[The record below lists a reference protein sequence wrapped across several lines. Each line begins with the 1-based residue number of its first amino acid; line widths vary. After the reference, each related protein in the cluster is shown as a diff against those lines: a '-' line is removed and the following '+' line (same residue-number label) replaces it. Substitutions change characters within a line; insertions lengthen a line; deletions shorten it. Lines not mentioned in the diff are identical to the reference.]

1 MATANV
7 STTIQANNKPSIEL
21 VRPLANFPP
30 STWGDQFLSFS
41 LDNSKLEAYAKIIEE
56 QKENVKRLIDN
67 LSMDSNEKL
76 RLMNCIYRLGLK
88 HLFVDQIDGQLD
100 KLFKEF
106 ELKDYQDADLYT
118 TSINFQVFRQH
129 GYKMSCD
136 VYKKFKDCS
145 SDKFHEYITTDV
157 MGMLSFYES
166 TQLKIRGESILDE
179 ALTFTEAHLKAVVDT
194 LEGNLAQRVKH
205 ALMNPF
211 HRGLQMVEARLYFTY
226 YEEEICSIHDSLQK
240 LANAQFNYLQLLQK
254 EELHILT
261 KWYNEME
268 FKIITP
274 YVRDRIPELYL
285 WILGVF
291 LDPHYSEARIITTKI
306 AQLVLA
312 LDDTYDAYGTI
323 EELRLIT
330 DTINRWEFSAMEQL
344 PEYNKPFYK
353 LLLNEYA
360 QLKKRLSKQGR
371 ENRVNASQRA
381 FQELAICFLKEA
393 EWRNSGYIPSFQEY
407 MNNGL
412 VTSTY
417 SVISVSCLV
426 GMPEIVSEE
435 ALNWYKSNP
444 KILEASALLLR
455 LNNDVMSFEFEGER
469 EHQITSVHTYMK
481 SFGVSKEVAVEEL
494 KKMIENAWKDIN
506 EGCLKPTKVSIELL
520 APIVNLAR
528 VVDLV

>member
-7 STTIQANNKPSIEL
+7 STTIQANRNNKPSIEL
-21 VRPLANFPP
+21 LRPLANFPP

-41 LDNSKLEAYAKIIEE
+41 LDNSKLEAYANIIEE
-56 QKENVKRLIDN
+56 QKEDVKRLIDN
-67 LSMDSNEKL
+67 PSMDSNEKL
-76 RLMNCIYRLGLK
+76 RLMNCVYRLGLK
-88 HLFVDQIDGQLD
+88 HHFINEIDCQLD

-106 ELKDYQDADLYT
+106 DLKDYEDADLYT
-118 TSINFQVFRQH
+118 TSVNFQVFRQH

-136 VYKKFKDCS
+136 VFKKFKDCG

-157 MGMLSFYES
+157 
-166 TQLKIRGESILDE
+166 R
-179 ALTFTEAHLKAVVDT
+179 
-194 LEGNLAQRVKH
+194 GNLAQQVKH

-211 HRGLQMVEARLYFTY
+211 HRGLQMVEARLYFVY
-226 YEEEICSIHDSLQK
+226 YEEEICSIHDSLLK
-240 LANAQFNYLQLLQK
+240 LANAQFNYMQLLQK
-254 EELHILT
+254 EELRILT
-261 KWYNEME
+261 K
-268 FKIITP
+268 
-274 YVRDRIPELYL
+274 IPELYI

-306 AQLVLA
+306 AQLVLV

-330 DTINRWEFSAMEQL
+330 DTINRWEFSVMEQL
-344 PEYNKPFYK
+344 PKYNKPFYK

-360 QLKKRLSKQGR
+360 QLEKRLSKQGR
-371 ENRVNASQRA
+371 ANRVNASRRA
-381 FQELAICFLKEA
+381 FQELASCFMKEA
-393 EWRNSGYIPSFQEY
+393 EWRNSGYVPSFQEY

-417 SVISVSCLV
+417 NVISVSCLV

-435 ALNWYKSNP
+435 ALNWYESNP

-455 LNNDVMSFEFEGER
+455 LNNDVMSFEFEAER

-481 SFGVSKEVAVEEL
+481 SFGVSEDVAIEEL

-506 EGCLKPTKVSIELL
+506 EGFLKPTKVLL
-520 APIVNLAR
+520 GKI
-528 VVDLV
+528 DLH

>member
-136 VYKKFKDCS
+136 VFKKFKDCS

-166 TQLKIRGESILDE
+166 TQLRIRGESILDE
-179 ALTFTEAHLKAVVDT
+179 ALTFTEAQLKAVVDI

-226 YEEEICSIHDSLQK
+226 YEEECSIHESLLK

-261 KWYNEME
+261 K
-268 FKIITP
+268 
-274 YVRDRIPELYL
+274 
-285 WILGVF
+285 
-291 LDPHYSEARIITTKI
+291 
-306 AQLVLA
+306 
-312 LDDTYDAYGTI
+312 
-323 EELRLIT
+323 
-330 DTINRWEFSAMEQL
+330 
-344 PEYNKPFYK
+344 
-353 LLLNEYA
+353 
-360 QLKKRLSKQGR
+360 
-371 ENRVNASQRA
+371 
-381 FQELAICFLKEA
+381 
-393 EWRNSGYIPSFQEY
+393 
-407 MNNGL
+407 
-412 VTSTY
+412 
-417 SVISVSCLV
+417 
-426 GMPEIVSEE
+426 
-435 ALNWYKSNP
+435 
-444 KILEASALLLR
+444 
-455 LNNDVMSFEFEGER
+455 
-469 EHQITSVHTYMK
+469 
-481 SFGVSKEVAVEEL
+481 
-494 KKMIENAWKDIN
+494 
-506 EGCLKPTKVSIELL
+506 
-520 APIVNLAR
+520 
-528 VVDLV
+528 